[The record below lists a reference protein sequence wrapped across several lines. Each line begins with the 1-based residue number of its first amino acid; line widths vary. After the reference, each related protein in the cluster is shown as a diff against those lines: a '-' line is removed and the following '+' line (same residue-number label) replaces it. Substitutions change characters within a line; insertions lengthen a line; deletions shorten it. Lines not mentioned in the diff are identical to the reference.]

1 METLMTI
8 SAIVGL
14 ANIGIL
20 VALLSIYAKIYN
32 NTKARFTIG
41 LIFFVA
47 LLMVQNIIA
56 VYAYFAMSPLYAIGL
71 LPYFVVIHIAELA
84 GLSILLR
91 VTLM

>member
-1 METLMTI
+1 MTI

-20 VALLSIYAKIYN
+20 LALLSIYAKIYK
-32 NTKARFTIG
+32 NTKARFTMG
-41 LIFFVA
+41 LMFFVT
-47 LLMVQNIIA
+47 LLMLQNIIA
-56 VYAYFAMSPLYAIGL
+56 VYAYFAMSPLYAVGL
-71 LPYFVVIHIAELA
+71 LPYFVGIHIAELT

>member
-1 METLMTI
+1 MTI

-71 LPYFVVIHIAELA
+71 SQVAYISRCLITKSLAIFVSLVKYIIF
-84 GLSILLR
+84 
-91 VTLM
+91 